1 MKYRMSAFP
10 AMEKTNESKGFLF
23 KTREEMIAAR
33 DTSADLLLFLQ
44 DDPRVMQDYSNMFF
58 LEEMVGDVWEEYDE
72 SLYNN

>member
-10 AMEKTNESKGFLF
+10 AMEKTDDSKSFLF
-23 KTREEMIAAR
+23 KTGEEMIAAR

-44 DDPRVMQDYSNMFF
+44 DDLRVMQDYSNMFF

-72 SLYNN
+72 SLYDN